1 MRGLNEFS
9 QEVEIERTIMSSPP
23 QLQTPPP
30 LPPPPTTAAA
40 PSPPP
45 PPPPLDGGALMD
57 WVLHHPLPTTLP
69 TDFLEDASS
78 TGANLDEEEE
88 KQKKERARR

>member
-1 MRGLNEFS
+1 
-9 QEVEIERTIMSSPP
+9 VEIERTIMSSP
-23 QLQTPPP
+23 Q
-30 LPPPPTTAAA
+30 
-40 PSPPP
+40 PPP
-45 PPPPLDGGALMD
+45 PPPPPPALDGGALMD